1 MAAMESRRAPVH
13 PVVAHFREILRETR
27 GDLDVCLKSG
37 DVENEWTVQY
47 RTIYDDLS
55 GERGVGQIGR
65 AHV

>member
-1 MAAMESRRAPVH
+1 MESRRAPVH

-47 RTIYDDLS
+47 S
-55 GERGVGQIGR
+55 GDRSSYVDSGGEDAVR
-65 AHV
+65 